1 MAWINNIYNFW
12 GTVLIVIVVIWLWRF
27 WTGLKSR
34 RDQRFRNLGFDGYKD
49 FKQSPEEVKERLYQE
64 YKEGIA
70 RGELIGRE
78 YDESALNLAKNLTGL
93 SETEKLIKH
102 IGIEE
107 ARKLIENEE
116 E

>member
-34 RDQRFRNLGFDGYKD
+34 RDQRFRNLGFDGYKGY
-49 FKQSPEEVKERLYQE
+49 KQSSEIEKEKLKQDYREALD
-64 YKEGIA
+64 
-70 RGELIGRE
+70 RGELLGTDYNPTAFRVGSYLEGKQQKRE
-78 YDESALNLAKNLTGL
+78 LRQS
-93 SETEKLIKH
+93 
-102 IGIEE
+102 
-107 ARKLIENEE
+107 EE